1 MVGPP
6 GAGKT
11 RLAEGLAAAAK
22 VVRQPALLSER
33 PLLEV
38 DEAVGP
44 RGGGLV
50 PAWAWLLWQGHRLH
64 VVDTPGAP
72 EVSYPASL
80 ARWGASLD
88 VLVLGDEPLPR
99 ALVTPADLGEPRRPV
114 VLVFTR
120 ALSPERMRERAH
132 EVAGVL
138 GRVAV
143 PMAHPAWG
151 PSGLLAGGVRAD
163 TGDARRELVEA
174 VANAVDAVAE
184 SFLTSG
190 DLTDEEAGD
199 ALVTGT
205 QEGSLLPVLS
215 VDAVTGVGMEVLLDA
230 LVQFTPPPTG
240 DPEAP
245 LQLEVVGTWLDASS
259 ASVTMLRVA
268 HGELLPNARVVDAA
282 GRSLC
287 VHKPYRVRGPRR
299 AVADVAGV
307 GEIVGVWED
316 LDVLPGETLG
326 AEGRSPPTARPP
338 LAWRRLTVADPRGQS
353 KLPAALHTLLRFDP
367 SLRGSVVGR
376 GPADLA
382 APSRAHIELL
392 AKRLRT
398 VFGIEVSSGPQPV
411 AWQERPTGVASG
423 VTGRCV
429 RPERGEEVE
438 RATLEITL
446 GPSEDDAP
454 LWVEVEVDEE
464 DLPMEHRPAVT
475 EGLLRGL
482 ARGGPRGLPT
492 VGVHV
497 AVVGAFVDVLDGDAF
512 HVAEAAEDAV
522 SRALIEAG
530 TRVWEPWVD
539 VLVIVADEH
548 VGPMLSAIG
557 SCRGRTEGLDVDGG
571 ETSIRAVVPDTQL
584 EALGARMESLTYGR
598 GWMFSRPSHHEPLPA
613 QGAEGPPSV
622 AVTSSAGRG

>member
-1 MVGPP
+1 MGPP

-22 VVRQPALLSER
+22 VVRQAASLAER

-64 VVDTPGAP
+64 LVDTPGAP

-88 VLVLGDEPLPR
+88 VLVLGEEPLPR
-99 ALVTPADLGEPRRPV
+99 ALVTPADLGEPQRPA
-114 VLVFTR
+114 VLVFSRSLTPQR
-120 ALSPERMRERAH
+120 LRERAE

-143 PMAHPAWG
+143 PLLHPAWG
-151 PSGLLAGGVRAD
+151 PTGLLGGAE
-163 TGDARRELVEA
+163 GAEAHDARRVLVEA
-174 VANAVDAVAE
+174 VANAVEAVVE
-184 SFLTSG
+184 RFLTNG
-190 DLTDEEAGD
+190 DLSDEEAWE
-199 ALVTGT
+199 ALAVGT
-205 QEGSLLPVLS
+205 QQGALLPVFS
-215 VDAVTGVGMEVLLDA
+215 VDAASGVGVESLLDA
-230 LVQFTPPPTG
+230 LVRLTPPPVG
-240 DPEAP
+240 DPQAP
-245 LQLEVVGTWLDASS
+245 LQLEVVGTWLDASN

-338 LAWRRLTVADPRGQS
+338 LAWRRLSASDARSQD

-376 GPADLA
+376 GLADLA

-392 AKRLRT
+392 ARRLRT
-398 VFGIEVSSGPQPV
+398 VFGVEATLGPQPV

-423 VTGRCV
+423 ITGRCV
-429 RPERGEEVE
+429 RPERGEDVE

-464 DLPMEHRPAVT
+464 DLPTEHRQALT

-497 AVVGAFVDVLDGDAF
+497 AVVGAFVDVLDGESY

-557 SCRGRTEGLDVDGG
+557 SCRGRTKGLDVDGG

-584 EALGARMESLTYGR
+584 EALGARMESLTHGR

-613 QGAEGPPSV
+613 QGVEGPPSA